1 MIKLALAGYEAKTIS
16 PLLRAFGHKLEPDLI
31 LGYLGANDINMLT
44 SNNMASLRSF
54 CNYYNS
60 YYLNSNF
67 ISPKW
72 LIKVGEYFPH
82 LTYEYGFQ
90 NYIKKNFY
98 SDYYYKL
105 SFQDCLKDLNVTES
119 LDNPRIKEIIFKKIT
134 LHS

>member
-1 MIKLALAGYEAKTIS
+1 MAGYEAKTITITS
-16 PLLRAFGHKLEPDLI
+16 CFWARLEPDLI

-90 NYIKKNFY
+90 NYIRKIFIMIIII
-98 SDYYYKL
+98 KL

-119 LDNPRIKEIIFKKIT
+119 LDNPRIKRK
-134 LHS
+134 